1 MRRQAAVL
9 GTLTIPGRA
18 VNVGDARAFVARSL
32 GSGYPGSDEATLLTS
47 ELVTNAVLHSNSGLS
62 GGTVTIVVIEVP
74 DGILVEVIDDGAAGA
89 PVVKSDLFAAEGHG
103 LFLVQ
108 QLAAQWGYLRDRA
121 GTTVWFRLDSR
132 RDTMPRAE
140 CRGKPA
146 DGRGTDDDIARMTRI
161 SRTPW
166 RPAAHA
172 GNVS

>member
-1 MRRQAAVL
+1 MRREAAVL

-18 VNVGDARAFVARSL
+18 ENVADARAFVSRSL

-62 GGTVTIVVIEVP
+62 GGTITIVVIEVP
-74 DGILVEVIDDGAAGA
+74 DGILIEVIDDGAASA
-89 PVVKSDLFAAEGHG
+89 PVVKSDLFSAEGHG

-121 GTTVWFRLDSR
+121 GTTVWFRLASR
-132 RDTMPRAE
+132 KDTEPETE

-146 DGRGTDDDIARMTRI
+146 DGRGTDDIAWMTRL

-166 RPAAHA
+166 QPTAHA
-172 GNVS
+172 GNIF